1 MADSLKWK
9 RLCALATPLVRR
21 EAWRMAARL
30 GLRFHDRQDV
40 EQELWLELL
49 VRHAG
54 RDRDDSVPGFLSQ
67 HDWPQRRAAVRVQ
80 LQREVESIS
89 AALARSWPFWRR
101 VRPAPERFWPSFL
114 SAELSAADPQAESR
128 RLDLFLDIAELLHE
142 LPPADRRLCE
152 SLMTVE
158 ADLPHASAST
168 GSDLE
173 RRFAALRN
181 DLAALGLHEY
191 L

>member
-1 MADSLKWK
+1 MAEFLKWK
-9 RLCALATPLVRR
+9 RLCALATPLVRS
-21 EAWRMAARL
+21 EAWRMAVRL
-30 GLRFHDRQDV
+30 GLRLHDRQDL

-67 HDWPQRRAAVRVQ
+67 HDWPKRRAAVRVQ

-101 VRPAPERFWPSFL
+101 VRPAPERFWPLFL
-114 SAELSAADPQAESR
+114 SAELTAADPQTESR
-128 RLDLFLDIAELLHE
+128 RLDLSLDFAELLGQFPE
-142 LPPADRRLCE
+142 ADRRLCE
-152 SLMTVE
+152 SLMDGDAE
-158 ADLPHASAST
+158 LPQSAI
-168 GSDLE
+168 SDGAGLE
-173 RRFAALRN
+173 HRLAALRN
-181 DLAALGLHEY
+181 DLAALDLHEY